1 MEAANATL
9 TQRII
14 GHETKTLEIEG
25 RLNNMETTVPER
37 LFKTEERQALYVTMI
52 NDCKPTDPQ

>member
-52 NDCKPTDPQ
+52 NDLTCQQ